1 MGSASEAIMC
11 GVADPYERL
20 AAEVVALVGVAR
32 PVLVGIAGGVGV
44 GKSTTAAR
52 IEGHLSAAA
61 VTVEVVGTD
70 AFLLPNDELE
80 RRDLGMRKGF
90 PESFDTGALESFL
103 RAVRAGAPDVRVPVY
118 SHTTYDRV
126 PDTERVVGPA
136 DVLIVEGVNA
146 LQPPVV
152 DELDVAVYIDAAEED
167 MAAWFVERFLAFC
180 EEARDDD
187 ESFYRG
193 FVGMSAAQQRGIA
206 EWTWR
211 EINLVNLREHI
222 APSQARATVVLSKR
236 RDHSVRS

>member
-1 MGSASEAIMC
+1 MSAMSDA
-11 GVADPYERL
+11 YERL
-20 AAEVVALVGVAR
+20 AADVAALVGDEG
-32 PVLVGIAGGVGV
+32 PVVVGIAGGVGE
-44 GKSTTAAR
+44 STTAAR
-52 IEGHLSAAA
+52 LQDHLSAAA

-80 RRDLGMRKGF
+80 RRDLSMRKGF
-90 PESFDTGALESFL
+90 PETFDTDALASFL
-103 RAVRAGAPDVRVPVY
+103 RAVRAGAPEVRVPIY

-126 PDTERVVGPA
+126 PHMERVLTPT
-136 DVLIVEGVNA
+136 DVLVVEGVNA

-152 DELDVAVYIDAAEED
+152 EHLAVAVYIDAAEED
-167 MAAWFVERFLAFC
+167 MAAWFVDRFLSFC
-180 EEARDDD
+180 EEARDDE

-193 FVGMSAAQQRGIA
+193 FVGMSVAQQRGIA

-222 APSQARATVVLSKR
+222 APSQAAATEVLSKG